1 MSLYCMPASV
11 PGVLITTLEA
21 ASTIVTTLQMGKLR
35 HGEVQLMSDR
45 AGVWIQAG
53 WHWPIFQLH
62 HTAFQGV
69 WPLTLA

>member
-1 MSLYCMPASV
+1 MSLYCMPTSV
-11 PGVLITTLEA
+11 PGVLTTTLEA

-35 HGEVQLMSDR
+35 HRVVQRMSNR

-69 WPLTLA
+69 WPLALA